1 MQEKLDFIELA
12 FTYHAPRDGQADK
25 YEQIRAK
32 AKEFAYLIEQLCPQS
47 AEQMLAW
54 RNLQE
59 AMMFANAS
67 IAMHG

>member
-1 MQEKLDFIELA
+1 MQNTDFIELA
-12 FTYHAPRDGQADK
+12 FSYHVPQSGQTEK
-25 YEQIRAK
+25 YEQIRTK

-54 RNLQE
+54 RKLQE